1 MDGEIQG
8 KNTVAKGSKDGGQNP
23 NSLQNTQES
32 CGMEAFLSQEVW
44 HRGSEASWNR

>member
-8 KNTVAKGSKDGGQNP
+8 KKVVAKGSKGGGQNP
-23 NSLQNTQES
+23 NSPQNTKES

-44 HRGSEASWNR
+44 DRGSEASWR